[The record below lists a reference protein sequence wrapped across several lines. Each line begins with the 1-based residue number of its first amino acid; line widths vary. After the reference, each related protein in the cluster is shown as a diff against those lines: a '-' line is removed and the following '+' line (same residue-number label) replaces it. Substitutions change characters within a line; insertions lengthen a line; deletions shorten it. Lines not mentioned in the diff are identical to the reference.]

1 MTLVGFFGI
10 IGYEH
15 FIKYK
20 SRRMKVISIINFFKG
35 IAISVSTLVPG
46 VSGGTMAIILGVY
59 DDLIHSVGSF
69 FEDWKKHG
77 RLLLEIGLGA
87 IAGIALFAPFIERT
101 INNYPIETGFFF
113 MGVVFGG
120 VPVLYKRAS
129 SKGKN
134 VYDYLYL
141 IIGLLIALAM
151 SREPEAATAMAA
163 AGGGKSI
170 IFLVLA
176 GIIISVALILPGISG
191 SFMLLILGL
200 YDVTLNAINTLNIPF
215 LIPLVIGC
223 VIGTIATTKTIE
235 RLLNKHPG
243 KTYMLILGF
252 ILGSIL
258 PIYPGLP
265 VGINL
270 VYAFSAL
277 CLGFLLIFNMGKRFN
292 N

>member
-1 MTLVGFFGI
+1 
-10 IGYEH
+10 
-15 FIKYK
+15 
-20 SRRMKVISIINFFKG
+20 MKVRSIINFFKG

-59 DDLIHSVGSF
+59 DDLIHSIGSF

-77 RLLLEIGLGA
+77 LLLLELGFGA
-87 IAGIALFAPFIERT
+87 IAGIVLFAPLIERT

-120 VPVLYKRAS
+120 VPVIYKRATL
-129 SKGKN
+129 KGN
-134 VYDYLYL
+134 NAFDYIYL
-141 IIGLLIALAM
+141 IIGLVIALAM
-151 SREPEAATAMAA
+151 SREPEAATAMAT

-170 IFLVLA
+170 IFLILA
-176 GIIISVALILPGISG
+176 GIIIAIALILPGISG

-215 LIPLVIGC
+215 LIPLGIGC
-223 VIGTIATTKTIE
+223 VIGTITTTKTIE

-252 ILGSIL
+252 VLGSIL

-270 VYAFSAL
+270 VYALLAL